1 MDKDLLKADKEKAH
15 AFAKG
20 LDSSFNLKYNVSFNK
35 VLDLIDNNEIKDSKE
50 LKHKLDLIY
59 NRVILT
65 LRRSKNGRARETW
78 LSNYSSDIYDTF
90 FTYFSFNRNFYSLD
104 SEAIEYFLKQDSFE
118 GLDNIYDVDFVMEY
132 RNEIYLVE
140 VKTGNQKIS
149 LYIATPIFSN
159 TRDKKHVGYRVNA
172 ELTVDDEKRLNIKIT
187 PILVSCSNSACP
199 RYKQCFSKE
208 EVHNG
213 VTFKEVKCNDIKSCD
228 FVSEANKLPLSVLV
242 ESATR
247 LTGYMCNRVYPKY
260 NRETKEY
267 EHIPMPENT
276 GNVKIYLNAKQ
287 SDDCIDS
294 QDNGKSGIVGSH
306 ASPREHK
313 RRGGT
318 RRGYY
323 RKNGT
328 YVRPT
333 TFKATTVNKGH
344 TKCSY
349 EIKGKKERSK

>member
-1 MDKDLLKADKEKAH
+1 MDKDLLQSDKEKAH

-20 LDSSFNLKYNVSFNK
+20 LDSSFKLKYNVSFNR

-50 LKHKLDLIY
+50 LKNKLDLIY
-59 NRVILT
+59 NRVILS
-65 LRRSKNGRARETW
+65 LRRSKNGKVREKW
-78 LSNYSSDIYDTF
+78 LSDSSSDIYDTF
-90 FTYFSFNRNFYSLD
+90 FTYFSFDRNFYSVD
-104 SEAIEYFLKQDSFE
+104 KEAIEYFLKQDSFT
-118 GLDNIYDVDFVMEY
+118 GLDNIYDIDFVMEHN
-132 RNEIYLVE
+132 NEIYLVE
-140 VKTGNQKIS
+140 VKTEDQKIS
-149 LYIATPIFSN
+149 LYIATSLFSN
-159 TRDKKHVGYRVNA
+159 TKDKKHVGYRFNA
-172 ELTVDDEKRLNIKIT
+172 ELTVDNENRLNVKIT
-187 PILVSCSNSACP
+187 PFHISCSNKDCP

-208 EVHNG
+208 MIHNG
-213 VTFKEVKCNDIKSCD
+213 VVFKETNCDDIKSCD
-228 FVSEANKLPLSVLV
+228 FVSEAGKLPLSVCV

-247 LTGYMCNRVYPKY
+247 LMGYMCNRVYPKY
-260 NRETKEY
+260 NKETKEY

-276 GNVKIYLNAKQ
+276 GNVKIYLRREQ
-287 SDDCIDS
+287 DDDDKTNS
-294 QDNGKSGIVGSH
+294 NENKSKIVGSH

-344 TKCSY
+344 TKCTY
-349 EIKGKKERSK
+349 EIKG